1 MVDDI
6 EELSLEAAAAEAEQ
20 ATTRIQ
26 QLRDAYYDQDASLV
40 SDEEYD
46 ALLRRLGELERL
58 FPELQ
63 SQDSPT
69 QTVGGRAETTLFSPV
84 QHAERMLSLDNVF
97 SLDEFAEWATKVER
111 DSGRRVHYLCELKID
126 GLAMNLRYVN
136 GELVSAA
143 TRGDGVVGEDV
154 TENVAFIPGIPKR
167 LDVQPGSPPVEPPA
181 IMEVRGEIFFPT
193 AAFDDLN
200 AAQTAAGDR
209 IFANARNAAS
219 GSLRQKSEGKTEAQ
233 LALMRARLGR
243 LRMLVHGIGAWPN
256 PPVASQ
262 SEVYDL
268 LKSWGLPTST
278 HYRVK
283 PDMAG
288 AAEFIEYFGEHR
300 SSVEHEIDG
309 VVVKVDELALHEEL
323 GATSRA
329 PRWAIAYK
337 YPPEQVQTKLLDI
350 VVSVGR
356 TGRATPFAVMQKVR
370 VAGSEV
376 RQATLHNQEV
386 VKAKGVLIGDT
397 VILRKAG
404 DVIPEVLGPVVE
416 LRDGTEREFVMPEFC
431 PECGTKLAPAKE
443 NDIDLRCPNARS
455 CPAQVRGR
463 VEHVGSRG
471 ALDIEV
477 LGEVAAAAL
486 TQPVEPA
493 EPPLDTEAGM
503 FDLTVERIFPIT
515 TVVRDSETG
524 LEKLTDDGAPKRE
537 SPFRRRRQKRDGAF
551 DPDGP
556 FNGDELFV
564 PSSSAVKLIENIQKA
579 RTSPL
584 WRILVALSIR
594 HVGPV
599 AARALADYFGSLDA
613 IRAASREELAAV
625 DGVGGIIADAL
636 IDWFSVDWHAEMVDR
651 WAAAGVQFTTPGHP
665 GPGAASDAGGTL
677 SGLTIVATGSLEG
690 FTREGALEA
699 IIAAG
704 GKAASS
710 VSKKTDFVAAGPGAG
725 SKLPK
730 AEALGLRIIDAAQFA
745 LLLAEGPEALG
756 EAPAPAP
763 AAAAGSA
770 TGDAAE
776 GAGADS
782 GAEGDGADAP
792 APAASKPRGRGRK
805 KAVPA
810 AEPVASA
817 GEATDVSEPT
827 ESAAAAAVDEKVVP
841 TAGEGAAP
849 ADGV

>member
-1 MVDDI
+1 MMAKSSATTKSERESGAAQVAAT
-6 EELSLEAAAAEAEQ
+6 SASTVASTAAADELTLEQ
-20 ATTRIQ
+20 AADEASALTTRIQ
-26 QLRDAYYDQDASLV
+26 ELRDAYYDKDASLV
-40 SDEEYD
+40 SDEDYD
-46 ALLRRLGELERL
+46 RMLRRLGELERL

-97 SLDEFAEWATKVER
+97 SLDEFAEWAAKVER
-111 DSGRRVHYLCELKID
+111 DSGRPVHYLCELKID

-136 GELVSAA
+136 GRLVSAA

-154 TENVAFIPGIPKR
+154 TENVAYIPGIPTK
-167 LDVQPGSPPVEPPA
+167 LEGTGHPPL
-181 IMEVRGEIFFPT
+181 MEVRGEIFFPVAT
-193 AAFDDLN
+193 FDELN
-200 AAQTAAGDR
+200 AAQLAAGDR
-209 IFANARNAAS
+209 LFANARNAAS
-219 GSLRQKSEGKTEAQ
+219 GSLRQKAENKTAAG
-233 LALMRARLGR
+233 LDLMHRRLTG

-256 PPVASQ
+256 PPVDTQ
-262 SEVYDL
+262 SGIYDL

-278 HYRVK
+278 HYQVK
-283 PDMAG
+283 PDIAG
-288 AAEFIEYFGEHR
+288 ASEFIEYFGEHR
-300 SSVEHEIDG
+300 YSVEHELDG
-309 VVVKVDELALHEEL
+309 IVIKVDELALHEEL

-376 RQATLHNQEV
+376 RQATLHNQDV

-431 PECGTKLAPAKE
+431 PECGTRLAPAKE

-486 TQPVEPA
+486 TQPDQPA
-493 EPPLDTEAGM
+493 RAPLDTEAGL
-503 FDLTVERIFPIT
+503 FDLTLEQIFPIT
-515 TVVRDSETG
+515 TIVRDYETG
-524 LEKLTDDGAPKRE
+524 LEKLDDNGEPKRE
-537 SPFRRRRQKRDGAF
+537 APFRRRRQKKDG
-551 DPDGP
+551 
-556 FNGDELFV
+556 LFV
-564 PSSSAVKLIENIQKA
+564 PPGASAPATSDTAEGSGEATLTAESVTASTARTASTTFAGDEFYVPSASAIKLIENIEKA
-579 RTSPL
+579 KTSLL

-599 AARALADYFGSLDA
+599 AARSLADYFGSLDA
-613 IRAASREELAAV
+613 IRAATREELAAV

-636 IDWFSVDWHAEMVDR
+636 IDWFSVDWHVEIIDR
-651 WAAAGVQFTTPGHP
+651 WAAAGVQFSTPGHP
-665 GPGAASDAGGTL
+665 GPGANVGAGGTL
-677 SGLTIVATGSLEG
+677 DGLTVVATGSLEG
-690 FTREGALEA
+690 FTREGAIEA

-730 AEALGLRIIDAAQFA
+730 AEALGLRIINAEQFA
-745 LLLAEGPEALG
+745 LLLKEGPAAL
-756 EAPAPAP
+756 
-763 AAAAGSA
+763 
-770 TGDAAE
+770 
-776 GAGADS
+776 
-782 GAEGDGADAP
+782 
-792 APAASKPRGRGRK
+792 
-805 KAVPA
+805 
-810 AEPVASA
+810 AEP
-817 GEATDVSEPT
+817 EAEEDPL
-827 ESAAAAAVDEKVVP
+827 
-841 TAGEGAAP
+841 
-849 ADGV
+849 